1 MATIFSGI
9 QPSAQAP
16 HIGNYI
22 GALKQWVELQE
33 GNDALYCVVD
43 LHALTVP
50 QDPKKLQE
58 SIDQTYALLLAIGL
72 DSEKSTVFVQSH
84 VPAHAQLGWVL
95 QTISTMGELSRMT
108 QFKDK
113 SAKFK
118 DSIPSGL
125 FTYPTL
131 MAADIVLYDT
141 QIVPVGEDQIQHV
154 ELARNLAQRFNNRFG
169 ETFVV
174 PNVQIKKEGAR
185 IMSLADPSKKM
196 SKSDENK
203 HAAVFLNDPL
213 DVITEKFA
221 RAVTDSQTE
230 IVFDKTRSGLYNLLS
245 IYKIVTGKSETDIEA
260 EMKGKGYREFKQE
273 VAQQVII
280 LVEPIQKRM
289 HELLSDRAK
298 LHEIMHKSADK
309 ASSRAQKKLEEV
321 YSKIGL

>member
-22 GALKQWVELQE
+22 GALKQWIELQS

-50 QDPKKLQE
+50 QDPNKLHE
-58 SIDQTYALLLAIGL
+58 SIDQTYALLLSIGL
-72 DSEKSTVFVQSH
+72 DPEKSTVFVQSH

-174 PNVQIKKEGAR
+174 PHVQIKKEGAR
-185 IMSLADPSKKM
+185 IMSLSDPTKKM

-203 HAAVFLNDPL
+203 HAAVFLNDTP
-213 DVITEKFA
+213 DMIAEKFA

-230 IVFDKTRSGLYNLLS
+230 IIFDPARNGLYNLLL
-245 IYKIVTGKSETDIEA
+245 IYKILTGKSEMEIEQECA
-260 EMKGKGYREFKQE
+260 GKGYKEF
-273 VAQQVII
+273 
-280 LVEPIQKRM
+280 
-289 HELLSDRAK
+289 
-298 LHEIMHKSADK
+298 
-309 ASSRAQKKLEEV
+309 
-321 YSKIGL
+321 